1 MSGEFVTNATP
12 KGTPSFQELVE
23 RVRADVSRYKDSTKG
38 NNEVTSP
45 IVSSQTVPSSQ
56 GIVAQQTL
64 TFPRVTE
71 TPQSVAP
78 SQQLGVLNPTGTDSY
93 RALIQ
98 RIVPPQY
105 RNLSILHSEV
115 IRKSGKKRSIQN
127 ISQSLIEF
135 VKSSNPNIHM
145 ILYMGY
151 KSWNLLN
158 PLESLKQLEEW
169 AIERGKLEG
178 RDYRKIKPFIQQS
191 EQLKEILPWCKELS
205 SKFNVSKANWGHI
218 PQILADEFRA
228 LTYSFRTAKP
238 INVAMQW
245 SKAAYTALSFKE
257 ASTYEIRLQKMM
269 WEVLKKVDVR
279 FNGDSSV
286 WQTVITGHSFTEEDI
301 IEYHMADE
309 YDKFYE
315 IDLCTASDENFSSV
329 LKSSGILLN
338 LMRGCHPRDLI
349 QNGEFKQSMQSY
361 NSDPSPTNPYKD
373 KLKIIVQLMR
383 VYTKNA
389 VKLGYISEA
398 RPIQNIGNKEDL
410 GVKDYF
416 LATQRVNSTIR
427 LLKDSLSGRVT
438 SEVKSYGSTDQES
451 YELSNFL
458 FVERDGDIR
467 ELNEPFYS
475 KYKGN
480 KGPEFMKQEPVE
492 DLSELNRGIDELDRI

>member
-1 MSGEFVTNATP
+1 MSSEFVTNATP
-12 KGTPSFQELVE
+12 KGTPSLQELVE
-23 RVRADVSRYKDSTKG
+23 SVRADVSRYKESMKG
-38 NNEVTSP
+38 NNGVTSP
-45 IVSSQTVPSSQ
+45 AVLSQPASSLQGIGAQQILPSTKITEAPRSVASSQQ
-56 GIVAQQTL
+56 
-64 TFPRVTE
+64 F
-71 TPQSVAP
+71 
-78 SQQLGVLNPTGTDSY
+78 GVLNPTGTDSY

-98 RIVPPQY
+98 KIVPPQY

-158 PLESLKQLEEW
+158 PLESLTQLEEW

-178 RDYRKIKPFIQQS
+178 RDYKKIKPFIQQS
-191 EQLKEILPWCKELS
+191 EQLKEILPWCKDLS

-279 FNGDSSV
+279 FNGDNSI
-286 WQTVITGHSFTEEDI
+286 WQTVITGHSFTAEDI

-309 YDKFYE
+309 YEQFYE
-315 IDLCTASDENFSSV
+315 IDLCTASDESFNSLF
-329 LKSSGILLN
+329 KSSGILLN

-361 NSDPSPTNPYKD
+361 NSDSSSINPYKE
-373 KLKIIVQLMR
+373 KLKVIVQLMR
-383 VYTKNA
+383 IYTRNA

-427 LLKDSLSGRVT
+427 LLKDSLSGRIT

-458 FVERDGDIR
+458 FVERDRDIR

-475 KYKGN
+475 KYKGDR
-480 KGPEFMKQEPVE
+480 GPESVKPEPVE
-492 DLSELNRGIDELDRI
+492 DLSDLDRRLDDLDRS